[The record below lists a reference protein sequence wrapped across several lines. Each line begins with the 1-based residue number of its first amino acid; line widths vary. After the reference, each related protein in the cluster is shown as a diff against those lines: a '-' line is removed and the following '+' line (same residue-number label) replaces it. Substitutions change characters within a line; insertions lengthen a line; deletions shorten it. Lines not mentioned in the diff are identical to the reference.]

1 MKICFS
7 EKIHMLAGCVKDIYP
22 TGLKAGCRA
31 EYSCPKLARRGK
43 CHQKNLQAMPKCR
56 GQLKQWW
63 KTQLVKNH
71 CKKSCKNCL
80 RKRNLFIIYVDS
92 AYISYKLY
100 KKQCPS

>member
-1 MKICFS
+1 
-7 EKIHMLAGCVKDIYP
+7 MLAGCVKDIYP

-43 CHQKNLQAMPKCR
+43 CHQKYLQAMPKCR